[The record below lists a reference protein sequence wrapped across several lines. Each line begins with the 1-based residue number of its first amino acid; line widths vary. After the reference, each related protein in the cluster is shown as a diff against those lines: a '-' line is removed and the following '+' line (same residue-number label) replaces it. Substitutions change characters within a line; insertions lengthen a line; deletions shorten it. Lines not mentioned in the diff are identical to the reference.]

1 MNSSDINQAIGILGL
16 VLPYDQ
22 QPGNYPGGNVLEWT
36 QASWDA
42 YQWNPP
48 QYLQTGTHIV
58 DGREIE
64 IPTDEGAP
72 YAALDP
78 AASPKPTW
86 AELQTAVN
94 RVMLDNRRYDQLA
107 ALKSECRTRIT
118 AAYGE
123 NTFYDEIETRLGGRH
138 LTEQDAERV
147 RLQARYAIIKAWIE
161 STDRTLAELDAL
173 DLTDDTNWSGD
184 NWPPTR
190 GG

>member
-1 MNSSDINQAIGILGL
+1 MISNDANQAIDALGL

-22 QPGNYPGGNVLEWT
+22 QPGNFPSGHVREWT
-36 QASWDA
+36 QASWDS

-58 DGREIE
+58 DGRTIVTSPEI
-64 IPTDEGAP
+64 GAE

-123 NTFYDEIETRLGGRH
+123 STFYDEIETRLGGRH
-138 LTEQDAERV
+138 LTEQDAETSSLAGEV
-147 RLQARYAIIKAWIE
+147 RYNQGVDREHGPHAHRARC
-161 STDRTLAELDAL
+161 S
-173 DLTDDTNWSGD
+173 
-184 NWPPTR
+184 
-190 GG
+190 